1 MPVQAKY
8 FFKPSSQVSFALTL
22 MVRMFCARSMHQ
34 PLCCRRYSPSRRA
47 TSPLQAF
54 AVRLPN
60 LRMLSLANSSA
71 TDAAVSRLSASFP
84 ELCALDLSNCEA
96 LTNDAL
102 EMIGRK
108 LPQLRHLCL
117 QGCRDGMCPGSEC
130 ACVRACLLR
139 RDPIAPAC
147 PPLPPRLAGFLRQL
161 SLGLHISLPRCC
173 HPRAADC
180 CCHPPQTALD
190 TEYCHLHDNPPGSA
204 FLMIFS
210 LACTQLHLHPTLAVS
225 DRGMVALLSSC
236 RLLRSL
242 KVRCGHQQHQTNP
255 PKICPSTDTPPPLTF
270 TRFLDSSFI
279 AAPFSAALCAS
290 YPSADVFC
298 KL

>member
-1 MPVQAKY
+1 MRGLCPSLSAVDGTLPAAVQR
-8 FFKPSSQVSFALTL
+8 P
-22 MVRMFCARSMHQ
+22 H
-34 PLCCRRYSPSRRA
+34 CR
-47 TSPLQAF
+47 AF